1 MRRLTAIIAYVLV
14 GVLLCLN
21 IYQYHRG
28 KTAPLP
34 FGVYTDTLTVYDTIP
49 VIKPVPKDSVVV
61 RYVVQKLPVSVPK
74 SQESVSEPPDS
85 VLEMPESVPDSSEV
99 VVPISSK
106 VYETEDYRA
115 VVSGFRPSLDTL
127 LLFRPT
133 QIVRFREKPKRWGI
147 GIQVGYGV
155 TVGNTPQLAPYIGV
169 GVSYNFLNF

>member
-1 MRRLTAIIAYVLV
+1 MRKWTDIIAYVLV

-34 FGVYTDTLTVYDTIP
+34 LGVYSDTLTFYDTIP
-49 VIKPVPKDSVVV
+49 VPKPVPKDSIVI
-61 RYVVQKLPVSVPK
+61 RYVVQKLPTSVPE
-74 SQESVSEPPDS
+74 SQESVSELPDS
-85 VLEMPESVPDSSEV
+85 VPKFPESVPDSSEV
-99 VVPISSK
+99 IVPISSK

-115 VVSGFRPSLDTL
+115 VVSGFQPSLDTL
-127 LLFRPT
+127 LLYRPK